1 MNGSTVNNAGYI
13 GASTQRVPGIIDSET
28 FYRQNIK
35 NNASNKL
42 GANPKN
48 TGSAEKSIYTS
59 VKPLGD
65 IFPELAAKPNL
76 NPHYVNDAPP
86 GININCVNCV
96 NAATKRLTG
105 EKHDAVAEKATRY
118 VDKNGLLETIP
129 FGYDT
134 SIKTPH
140 RLLNS

>member
-65 IFPELAAKPNL
+65 IFPELAAKPN
-76 NPHYVNDAPP
+76 
-86 GININCVNCV
+86 INCVNCV